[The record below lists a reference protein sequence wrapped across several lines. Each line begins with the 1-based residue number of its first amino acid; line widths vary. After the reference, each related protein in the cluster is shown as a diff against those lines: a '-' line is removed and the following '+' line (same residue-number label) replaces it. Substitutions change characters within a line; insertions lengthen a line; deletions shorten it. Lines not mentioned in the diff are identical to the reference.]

1 MRQSDLLAQFDDIV
15 GLPPGTQIEVDQ
27 QVSGSLELPEKP
39 ECIRLAQ
46 AATPE
51 ISAAEDAVKKAE
63 AAVRAS
69 KFEYIPDVS
78 VFARHDYQNGVAFLF
93 HNYGVVGAEFS
104 FKLFDGGKRKA
115 EIGEREAQLRQ
126 ALQNLVRLKDAAAAN
141 VEMALDKI
149 EQSHS
154 LVDLAKRRSPIY
166 ARKLSGSLP
175 HNRDKK

>member
-1 MRQSDLLAQFDDIV
+1 M
-15 GLPPGTQIEVDQ
+15 
-27 QVSGSLELPEKP
+27 
-39 ECIRLAQ
+39 
-46 AATPE
+46 
-51 ISAAEDAVKKAE
+51 
-63 AAVRAS
+63 RAS

-126 ALQNLVRLKDAAAAN
+126 ALQNLMRLKDAAAAN

-154 LVDLAKRRSPIY
+154 LVDLAKQIAELRSEAERVATAQQRQEVIIHSKLTEATTALSR
-166 ARKLSGSLP
+166 ARAELTKAQLAYTQAQAELEVIIGRLP
-175 HNRDKK
+175 R